1 MFNDKKVFLYYCT
14 KTIDHLDIE
23 IEDLSML
30 VPCGNSEWAVI
41 MAMIATRERLIAKI
55 QGVVDRVIDG
65 EISACEEIED
75 ILTKYTEYKPIKK
88 SYKKYLVVDEE
99 AFKLACS
106 ALGKDIKDKK
116 VLSAD
121 EAKPLIEHYGNSWA
135 CIKELNSDLILDA
148 VCNVNDIIDDLA
160 VIFEKYK
167 GGKELTQEEYDLLVR
182 YLK

>member
-65 EISACEEIED
+65 EVSACEEIED
-75 ILTKYTEYKPIKK
+75 IIMRYTEYKSDSETSITINKK
-88 SYKKYLVVDEE
+88 
-99 AFKLACS
+99 
-106 ALGKDIKDKK
+106 AL
-116 VLSAD
+116 
-121 EAKPLIEHYGNSWA
+121 ET
-135 CIKELNSDLILDA
+135 IKEGYEQLMR
-148 VCNVNDIIDDLA
+148 C
-160 VIFEKYK
+160 
-167 GGKELTQEEYDLLVR
+167 
-182 YLK
+182 LK